1 MEFYDDYPGE
11 SEVTAVFSQ
20 RGSKTA
26 VTVTVRYPSEQ
37 ARDTVLKSG
46 MEHGAAESYD
56 KLAGLLA
63 AGDLVPA

>member
-37 ARDTVLKSG
+37 ARDIVLKSG